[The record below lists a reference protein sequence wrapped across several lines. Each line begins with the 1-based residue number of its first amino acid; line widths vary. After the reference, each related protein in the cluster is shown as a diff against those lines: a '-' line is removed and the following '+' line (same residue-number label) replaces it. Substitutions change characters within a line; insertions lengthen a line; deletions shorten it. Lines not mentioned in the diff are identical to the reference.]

1 MITSGITIT
10 STAEEKC
17 STLPVYNILIYPRS
31 ADIETCPN
39 ELYTLIIFL
48 IQNRSSKKKYN
59 CIFDQNPI
67 HWAELTGPNSVSV
80 PFANNRKGWYK
91 SIVGRWP
98 KMMISV
104 ARFSQDNLGARWS
117 ILRDTDKANNVRP
130 IPQFLVT
137 FWQWIYIIPFCCW
150 QREHWLPDWSQST
163 PPNELGFGKKYSYTF
178 FELLFCIRKMPIVYN
193 SFENVSI
200 SALRG

>member
-1 MITSGITIT
+1 MLDFASLQYTNLSPECWYWNVSKRTIYVNHLSDT
-10 STAEEKC
+10 EQ
-17 STLPVYNILIYPRS
+17 
-31 ADIETCPN
+31 
-39 ELYTLIIFL
+39 ELE
-48 IQNRSSKKKYN
+48 KKYN

-67 HWAELTGPNSVSV
+67 HWAELTGPNPVSV

-137 FWQWIYIIPFCCW
+137 FRQWIYIIPICCW

-163 PPNELGFGKKYSYTF
+163 PPNELGFDKKYSYTF
-178 FELLFCIRKMPIVYN
+178 FELLICIRKMPIVYS
-193 SFENVSI
+193 SFKNVSI